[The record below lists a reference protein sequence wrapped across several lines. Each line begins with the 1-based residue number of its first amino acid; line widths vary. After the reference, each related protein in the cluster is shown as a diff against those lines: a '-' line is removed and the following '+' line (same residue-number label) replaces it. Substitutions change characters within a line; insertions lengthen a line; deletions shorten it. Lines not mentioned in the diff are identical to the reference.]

1 MTKVA
6 KKQSNAV
13 ATFQVPEGYD
23 VGIQREDVKIPSIIL
38 WQKIS
43 DLPEFEG
50 ENVRA
55 GMFVNPVTGDIY
67 DKGTFEGAVI
77 KYYTTARIYGEVDS
91 NTGRKEV
98 KRYSRDGVHWDDGT
112 LIQPRE
118 FQFTED
124 GSHALKSYHYLV
136 LIKGM
141 EMPAMITFKGASA
154 KFAKSLNANLM
165 YMRPAWRCWF
175 KFSSAVEEKNGNK
188 YHIIQAK
195 AQPKSVLDQE
205 NASLC
210 FDLYESLTESTVSS
224 PEMEK
229 TSDFDGDKVEF

>member
-1 MTKVA
+1 M
-6 KKQSNAV
+6 
-13 ATFQVPEGYD
+13 
-23 VGIQREDVKIPSIIL
+23 
-38 WQKIS
+38 
-43 DLPEFEG
+43 
-50 ENVRA
+50 
-55 GMFVNPVTGDIY
+55 
-67 DKGTFEGAVI
+67 
-77 KYYTTARIYGEVDS
+77 
-91 NTGRKEV
+91 

-229 TSDFDGDKVEF
+229 TSDFAGDKVEV